1 MSRQKGSRRPPKAE
15 REAYI
20 ARYTRE
26 RSERIVARADRFR
39 DPDAR
44 PRRWPAIAWATVL
57 LLFAYFS
64 AIGAAFAFEDGDN
77 GNAWAGAATALL
89 IAPLSLVVLGRVSR
103 APTPIKTGLVL
114 APAAIGSFALF
125 SVLTSDPGSAVV
137 LCFGVAGALA
147 LRVDPG
153 VHSVWRRIGTVGFF
167 LLATFLFG
175 LFSVDGSATIAPLFA
190 YTASGITDMI
200 TEREARRVTGE
211 TSPG

>member
-20 ARYTRE
+20 AKYSRQRA
-26 RSERIVARADRFR
+26 ERIVARADRFR

-44 PRRWPAIAWATVL
+44 PRRWPAIGWATVL
-57 LLFAYFS
+57 LLFSYFS
-64 AIGAAFAFEDGDN
+64 AIGAVFAFEDGEN
-77 GNAWAGAATALL
+77 ANAWAGVATAL
-89 IAPLSLVVLGRVSR
+89 IAAPLSLVVLGRMSR
-103 APTPIKTGLVL
+103 APTPIKTGLLV
-114 APAAIGSFALF
+114 APAAIASFGLF
-125 SVLTSDPGSAVV
+125 AVLTSDPGSAVV

-147 LRVDPG
+147 LRVDEG

-175 LFSVDGSATIAPLFA
+175 LFSVDGSATVAPLFA

-200 TEREARRVTGE
+200 TEREARRQNPSVP
-211 TSPG
+211 SA

>member
-26 RSERIVARADRFR
+26 KTDRIVARAERFR
-39 DPDAR
+39 DPNAR
-44 PRRWPAIAWATVL
+44 PRRWPAIGWATVL
-57 LLFAYFS
+57 LLLAYFS
-64 AIGAAFAFEDGDN
+64 AIGAVFAFDDGDT
-77 GNAWAGAATALL
+77 GNAWAGVATALI

-114 APAAIGSFALF
+114 APPAIAGFLLF

-137 LCFGVAGALA
+137 LSFGVAGAFA

-153 VHSVWRRIGTVGFF
+153 IHSVWRRIGTVGFF

-200 TEREARRVTGE
+200 TEREARRAEGKA
-211 TSPG
+211 PAR